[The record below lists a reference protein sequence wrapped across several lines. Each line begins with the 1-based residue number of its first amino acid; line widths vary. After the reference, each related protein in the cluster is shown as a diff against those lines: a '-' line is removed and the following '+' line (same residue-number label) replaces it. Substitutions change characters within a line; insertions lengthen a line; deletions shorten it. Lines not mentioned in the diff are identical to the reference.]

1 MKAAGSSWAAGER
14 LSWAVFIAAAAH
26 GLFILGVGFSG
37 PQPEG
42 PSEVPTLEVTLLD
55 APSPDE
61 LEPADARYL
70 AQANQEGSG
79 NTTETLRPEFHELP
93 PAPETPASE
102 PPPPERPAETL
113 VSSWRGALTAA
124 IAPPESEAE
133 PLPVEPQP
141 EGGITQV
148 SDTNPRE
155 FFVSIDARES
165 IFAEYLA
172 AWKARMERLG
182 TLNFPNVAQAAHE
195 RNPVLEVAVA
205 ADGTLDTVR
214 VTRSSGHG
222 ALDQAAID
230 LVRLASPFD
239 PFPPAVRVQYDTLRF
254 AYEWRFI
261 DGRAGAGVLR
271 ATER

>member
-1 MKAAGSSWAAGER
+1 MNAAGGSWAAGER
-14 LSWAVFIAAAAH
+14 LSWAIFIAAAAH

-37 PQPEG
+37 PPQEG

-61 LEPADARYL
+61 LEPRDARYL

-79 NTTETLRPEFHELP
+79 NTAETLRPEFHDQP
-93 PAPETPASE
+93 PAQETAAAQ
-102 PPPPERPAETL
+102 PPPPELPAEAL
-113 VSSWRGALTAA
+113 VSSWRGALAA
-124 IAPPESEAE
+124 RIAPPDREPEPTPPEA
-133 PLPVEPQP
+133 QP
-141 EGGITQV
+141 DGGLTRV
-148 SDTNPRE
+148 SDSNPRE
-155 FFVSIDARES
+155 FFVSIDARAS

-182 TLNFPNVAQAAHE
+182 TLNFPNVAQGAHE

-205 ADGTLDTVR
+205 ADGTLATVR

-222 ALDQAAID
+222 PLDQAAID

-239 PFPPAVRVQYDTLRF
+239 PFPPAVRAQYDTLRF

-271 ATER
+271 APER